1 MDALTTPS
9 NWQRVRLGDILTLKH
24 GRDYKKF
31 KLGNIPVYGSGG
43 YMLSINNF
51 LHNGESVCIG
61 RKGTIDKPIYLNG
74 KFWVVDTLFYSY
86 SFKKSIPKFIFYAFS
101 IIKWSNYN
109 EATGVPSLT
118 KMTISNIEIPLPPL
132 NEQIAIANI
141 LSDVDRYLYSLDALI
156 LKKESVKKALSF
168 ELLSQRKR
176 LKGFNQNWQRVRLGD
191 ICEITTGSLDAN
203 EMVHYG
209 KYRFYTCA
217 KKYYF
222 IDKYAFDTEAILISG
237 NGAYVGYVHYYKGK
251 FNAYQRTYVLDNFS
265 EHIIFVKYFLTMF
278 LQSHIQTNKNEGNT
292 PYIVMATLKDF
303 EIPLPP
309 LNEQIAIA
317 NILSDVDRYLYSL
330 DALILK
336 KESVKKA
343 LSFELL
349 SQRKRLKGFNQNW
362 QRVRLGDI
370 CEITT
375 GSLDAN
381 EMVHYGKYRFYTC
394 AKKYY
399 FIDKYAFDT
408 EAILISGNGAYVG
421 YVHYYKGKF
430 NAYQRTYVLDNFSEH
445 IIFVKYFLT
454 MFLQSHIQTNKNE
467 GNTPYIVMATLK
479 DFEIPLPP
487 LNEQIAIAN
496 ILSDLDNEI
505 ISLKNKKRQFDNIKK
520 ALNHD
525 LMSAKIRVLK
535 K

>member
-1 MDALTTPS
+1 MDALMLPL

-24 GRDYKKF
+24 GRDYKNF

-141 LSDVDRYLYSLDALI
+141 LSALDHYLYTLDALI

-176 LKGFNQNWQRVRLGD
+176 LKGFNQAWQRVRLGD
-191 ICEITTGSLDAN
+191 IGITISGLAGKTKQDFINGNAKYITFLNVLNNVIIDTSILENVKIYPN
-203 EMVHYG
+203 E
-209 KYRFYTCA
+209 KQNSF
-217 KKYYF
+217 KKYDLF
-222 IDKYAFDTEAILISG
+222 FNTSSETPKEVGMCAVLLDDIDQVFLNSFCFGFRIFDKAVDSLFLSYLINSEIGRKAFENLAQGSTRYNLSKSGFNNVCLI
-237 NGAYVGYVHYYKGK
+237 
-251 FNAYQRTYVLDNFS
+251 
-265 EHIIFVKYFLTMF
+265 
-278 LQSHIQTNKNEGNT
+278 
-292 PYIVMATLKDF
+292 
-303 EIPLPP
+303 LPP

-317 NILSDVDRYLYSL
+317 NILSGL
-330 DALILK
+330 DH
-336 KESVKKA
+336 
-343 LSFELL
+343 
-349 SQRKRLKGFNQNW
+349 
-362 QRVRLGDI
+362 
-370 CEITT
+370 EI
-375 GSLDAN
+375 A
-381 EMVHYGKYRFYTC
+381 
-394 AKKYY
+394 
-399 FIDKYAFDT
+399 
-408 EAILISGNGAYVG
+408 
-421 YVHYYKGKF
+421 
-430 NAYQRTYVLDNFSEH
+430 
-445 IIFVKYFLT
+445 
-454 MFLQSHIQTNKNE
+454 
-467 GNTPYIVMATLK
+467 
-479 DFEIPLPP
+479 
-487 LNEQIAIAN
+487 
-496 ILSDLDNEI
+496 
-505 ISLKNKKRQFDNIKK
+505 SLKNKKRQFENIKK

>member
-1 MDALTTPS
+1 MLPL

-24 GRDYKKF
+24 GRDYKNF

-141 LSDVDRYLYSLDALI
+141 LNALDRYLCALRALI

-191 ICEITTGSLDAN
+191 IANYLTSNLSAEQITQQ
-203 EMVHYG
+203 G
-209 KYRFYTCA
+209 KIKVYDVNNFIGYTNTT
-217 KKYYF
+217 F
-222 IDKYAFDTEAILISG
+222 ISDK
-237 NGAYVGYVHYYKGK
+237 
-251 FNAYQRTYVLDNFS
+251 
-265 EHIIFVKYFLTMF
+265 
-278 LQSHIQTNKNEGNT
+278 
-292 PYIVMATLKDF
+292 PYISIVKDGSVGRVRILPPKTNILSTMGALIANHKTTTEF
-303 EIPLPP
+303 LFYLLSNFDFKNFTSGSIIPHIYFKDYKEKTIFLPP

-317 NILSDVDRYLYSL
+317 NILSAL
-330 DALILK
+330 DH
-336 KESVKKA
+336 
-343 LSFELL
+343 
-349 SQRKRLKGFNQNW
+349 
-362 QRVRLGDI
+362 
-370 CEITT
+370 EIT
-375 GSLDAN
+375 
-381 EMVHYGKYRFYTC
+381 
-394 AKKYY
+394 
-399 FIDKYAFDT
+399 
-408 EAILISGNGAYVG
+408 
-421 YVHYYKGKF
+421 
-430 NAYQRTYVLDNFSEH
+430 
-445 IIFVKYFLT
+445 
-454 MFLQSHIQTNKNE
+454 
-467 GNTPYIVMATLK
+467 
-479 DFEIPLPP
+479 
-487 LNEQIAIAN
+487 
-496 ILSDLDNEI
+496 
-505 ISLKNKKRQFDNIKK
+505 SLKNKKRQFDNIKK

-525 LMSAKIRVLK
+525 LMSAKIRVLRK
-535 K
+535 

>member
-1 MDALTTPS
+1 MDALATPLPKDWEIKTFRDIS
-9 NWQRVRLGDILTLKH
+9 TINQGLQIPISQRLKAPTEHAKFYITIQALNNRKEFEYIKTYNESVVCHKDDILMT
-24 GRDYKKF
+24 RT
-31 KLGNIPVYGSGG
+31 GNTGMVITNIEGVFH
-43 YMLSINNF
+43 NNF
-51 LHNGESVCIG
+51 FKINFDRTLINKDFLVYFLSLEQTQKTILKKAGTSTIPDLNHN
-61 RKGTIDKPIYLNG
+61 D
-74 KFWVVDTLFYSY
+74 FYSL
-86 SFKKSIPKFIFYAFS
+86 S
-101 IIKWSNYN
+101 
-109 EATGVPSLT
+109 
-118 KMTISNIEIPLPPL
+118 IPLPPL

-217 KKYYF
+217 KEYYF

-265 EHIIFVKYFLTMF
+265 EHIMFVKYFLTMF
-278 LQSHIQTNKNEGNT
+278 LQSHIQTNRNEGNT

-303 EIPLPP
+303 EI
-309 LNEQIAIA
+309 
-317 NILSDVDRYLYSL
+317 
-330 DALILK
+330 
-336 KESVKKA
+336 
-343 LSFELL
+343 F
-349 SQRKRLKGFNQNW
+349 
-362 QRVRLGDI
+362 
-370 CEITT
+370 
-375 GSLDAN
+375 
-381 EMVHYGKYRFYTC
+381 
-394 AKKYY
+394 
-399 FIDKYAFDT
+399 
-408 EAILISGNGAYVG
+408 
-421 YVHYYKGKF
+421 
-430 NAYQRTYVLDNFSEH
+430 
-445 IIFVKYFLT
+445 
-454 MFLQSHIQTNKNE
+454 
-467 GNTPYIVMATLK
+467 
-479 DFEIPLPP
+479 LPP

-505 ISLKNKKRQFDNIKK
+505 ISLKNKKRQFENIKK

>member
-9 NWQRVRLGDILTLKH
+9 NWQKVRLGDILTLKH
-24 GRDYKKF
+24 GRDYKNF

-141 LSDVDRYLYSLDALI
+141 LSDVDHYLCSLDALI

-176 LKGFNQNWQRVRLGD
+176 LKGFNQAWQRVRLG
-191 ICEITTGSLDAN
+191 T
-203 EMVHYG
+203 Y
-209 KYRFYTCA
+209 KYRRGSFPQPYGNPQWYSDNGMPFVQVYDVGENFKLNQKTKQKISKIAQPMSVFVPKNSVIITLQGTIGRVALTQYDC
-217 KKYYF
+217 YC
-222 IDKYAFDTEAILISG
+222 DRTILI
-237 NGAYVGYVHYYKGK
+237 
-251 FNAYQRTYVLDNFS
+251 FDNNTLND
-265 EHIIFVKYFLTMF
+265 VNKYFFVLSLFTKF
-278 LQSHIQTNKNEGNT
+278 EEEKRKADGSIIKTITKQ
-292 PYIVMATLKDF
+292 TLKDF

-317 NILSDVDRYLYSL
+317 NILS
-330 DALILK
+330 
-336 KESVKKA
+336 
-343 LSFELL
+343 
-349 SQRKRLKGFNQNW
+349 
-362 QRVRLGDI
+362 
-370 CEITT
+370 T
-375 GSLDAN
+375 
-381 EMVHYGKYRFYTC
+381 
-394 AKKYY
+394 
-399 FIDKYAFDT
+399 
-408 EAILISGNGAYVG
+408 
-421 YVHYYKGKF
+421 
-430 NAYQRTYVLDNFSEH
+430 
-445 IIFVKYFLT
+445 
-454 MFLQSHIQTNKNE
+454 
-467 GNTPYIVMATLK
+467 
-479 DFEIPLPP
+479 
-487 LNEQIAIAN
+487 
-496 ILSDLDNEI
+496 LDNEI
-505 ISLKNKKRQFDNIKK
+505 ISLKNKKRQFENIKK

-535 K
+535 

>member
-9 NWQRVRLGDILTLKH
+9 NWQRVRLGDIAEIIGGGTPSTQITSFWNGSINWFTPTEISITKYVHKSQRTITPLGLKKSSAKLLPIGTILLTSRASIGDCAILKVVATTNQGFQSLIPLEKINNEFLYYLMLTLKN
-24 GRDYKKF
+24 
-31 KLGNIPVYGSGG
+31 KLLKLASGST
-43 YMLSINNF
+43 F
-51 LHNGESVCIG
+51 LEVSPN
-61 RKGTIDKPIYLNG
+61 K
-74 KFWVVDTLFYSY
+74 
-86 SFKKSIPKFIFYAFS
+86 
-101 IIKWSNYN
+101 IKN
-109 EATGVPSLT
+109 LL
-118 KMTISNIEIPLPPL
+118 IPLPPL

-141 LSDVDRYLYSLDALI
+141 LSDVDHYLYSLDALI

-217 KKYYF
+217 KEYYF

-265 EHIIFVKYFLTMF
+265 EHIMFVKYFLTMF
-278 LQSHIQTNKNEGNT
+278 LQSHIQTNRNEGNT

-303 EIPLPP
+303 EILLPP

-317 NILSDVDRYLYSL
+317 NILS
-330 DALILK
+330 A
-336 KESVKKA
+336 
-343 LSFELL
+343 
-349 SQRKRLKGFNQNW
+349 
-362 QRVRLGDI
+362 
-370 CEITT
+370 
-375 GSLDAN
+375 
-381 EMVHYGKYRFYTC
+381 
-394 AKKYY
+394 
-399 FIDKYAFDT
+399 
-408 EAILISGNGAYVG
+408 
-421 YVHYYKGKF
+421 
-430 NAYQRTYVLDNFSEH
+430 
-445 IIFVKYFLT
+445 
-454 MFLQSHIQTNKNE
+454 
-467 GNTPYIVMATLK
+467 
-479 DFEIPLPP
+479 
-487 LNEQIAIAN
+487 
-496 ILSDLDNEI
+496 LDNEI
-505 ISLKNKKRQFDNIKK
+505 TSLKNKKRQFENIKK